1 MRFGASCI
9 SYLYNGI
16 SVYKNNLWLGQTASY
31 ADSITAD
38 SFTDDVNNNILFT
51 KKYFVFY

>member
-9 SYLYNGI
+9 SYLYNGV
-16 SVYKNNLWLGQTASY
+16 SVYKNNLWLGLTAY
-31 ADSITAD
+31 DADSLTAD